1 MTDRVQIIRP
11 PNTLAKAK
19 TGSGKGV
26 IDHEAI
32 ARAEAAI
39 EQVGKSFQD
48 WASADLAAME
58 AALEAVKSEPSQ
70 HDVQIREIYRRAM
83 DLKGQGGTFGFV
95 LITEIGQSLKTF
107 TEGLDT
113 VGGRDVGIILAH
125 IGAMKTVLLEGI
137 RGDGGDVGRAIVA
150 GLAKLVDGA

>member
-83 DLKGQGGTFGFV
+83 DLKGQGGTFGKAKGKKDGNFGKG
-95 LITEIGQSLKTF
+95 TKK
-107 TEGLDT
+107 
-113 VGGRDVGIILAH
+113 GGAPRSWLNTDH
-125 IGAMKTVLLEGI
+125 
-137 RGDGGDVGRAIVA
+137 GRS
-150 GLAKLVDGA
+150 

>member
-39 EQVGKSFQD
+39 EQVGKSFPD
-48 WASADLAAME
+48 WASADLAA
-58 AALEAVKSEPSQ
+58 LEAVKSESSQ

-113 VGGRDVGIILAH
+113 VGGRDVEIILAH

-137 RGDGGDVGRAIVA
+137 RGDGGSVDHVGRN
-150 GLAKLVDGA
+150 